1 MGLQLITGHFHG
13 TGADLY
19 LQLGNIPTFFKMW
32 GIEEGTPDI
41 LEWCPEMAADDLAVE
56 GVFYPKG
63 GGAIEDYAFGE
74 GVSPYYGGEVLTTTN
89 QPSTTYGGASVDFIE
104 IDDKDYRYYTDVD
117 AGISG
122 DASSE
127 TISTWTLDTAGTPSG
142 HFNGDVVGTYIN
154 DGSRIRIK
162 STDNKHVYEAFIVA
176 SALSASGGAANEVTL
191 SWAVPSG
198 TVEYIGGRYGCVAT
212 AVGKVSKPG
221 LLINDT
227 SINVSGAMVA
237 FMAFMQ

>member
-13 TGADLY
+13 TGAALY
-19 LQLGNIPTFFKMW
+19 LQLGNIPTYFKMW
-32 GIEEGTPDI
+32 AIELNTPAFLEWTPD
-41 LEWCPEMAADDLAVE
+41 MAADDLTVE
-56 GVFYPKG
+56 GIFRDEDG
-63 GGAIEDYAFGE
+63 GVIEDLAFGE
-74 GVSPYYGGEVLTTTN
+74 GVSPYYGGTLLTTTN
-89 QPSTTYGGASVDFIE
+89 QPSTTYGGASVDFVE
-104 IDDKDYRYYTDVD
+104 IDYTDYRYYTNAA

-127 TISTWTLDTAGTPSG
+127 DIVTWTLDTAGTPSG

-154 DGSRIRIK
+154 DGSLVRIK
-162 STDNKHVYEAFIVA
+162 SSDNKHVYEAFIVG

-198 TVEYIGGRYGCVAT
+198 DVEFIGGYAGCKPT
-212 AVGKVSKPG
+212 PVGNVSKDG
-221 LLINDT
+221 LLISETTINGS
-227 SINVSGAMVA
+227 SIMVA